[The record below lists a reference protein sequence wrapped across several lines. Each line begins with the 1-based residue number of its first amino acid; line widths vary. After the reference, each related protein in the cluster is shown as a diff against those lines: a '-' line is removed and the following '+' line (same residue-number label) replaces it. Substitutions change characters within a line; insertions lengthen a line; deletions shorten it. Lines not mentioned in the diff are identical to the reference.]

1 MMVCGICSYPI
12 NVDTDEPIG
21 SNFFLGSSHDPDDCL
36 YRTFMPRKNVEIFKK
51 FGNPSSII
59 VYRKVSKILSFY
71 ITKKIRQL
79 ENQHFRIKT
88 DTRKAHYNS
97 Q

>member
-36 YRTFMPRKNVEIFKK
+36 YRTLCQDKNLKIFKK
-51 FGNPSSII
+51 SI
-59 VYRKVSKILSFY
+59 KHHCLQKSFQNFKFLY
-71 ITKKIRQL
+71 YK
-79 ENQHFRIKT
+79 ENT
-88 DTRKAHYNS
+88 TA
-97 Q
+97 